1 MPGACHPSSAS
12 SLPCWDSGLTLRP
25 AHFFPQRDT
34 VGEDAGTA
42 IPPGTTLNGCIEMV
56 VA

>member
-12 SLPCWDSGLTLRP
+12 SLPCWDSGLTLRL
-25 AHFFPQRDT
+25 AHLLSQRAA

-42 IPPGTTLNGCIEMV
+42 MPPGTTLNGCLEMV